1 MQVKLFFKDT
11 LYRWSQKS
19 ISAMSTKAR
28 KRILRD
34 YKDYLRN
41 KPMGITCRIHE
52 DNMMIWDACIL
63 GQTILQPGNYF
74 VDLLILLGKGER
86 FSYVLSCPRNI
97 RMWRHRFAFSIVSFT
112 QIVWLSSRIGISSL
126 CGWKNLS
133 GHSAESMDAPVHH
146 SYRSAFNS
154 GLDNV
159 FGLSQSLLNDPNPAS
174 PANQHAS
181 SIYCHSKETFWIF
194 VYLIGSYNEMV
205 RECVVRSWLSPAAV
219 KECFPE
225 EGRS

>member
-1 MQVKLFFKDT
+1 
-11 LYRWSQKS
+11 
-19 ISAMSTKAR
+19 MSTKAR

-63 GQTILQPGNYF
+63 GPPDTPWEGGTFFLRIELSEEYPDVAPSIRFLNRLFHPNIYVDGKICLDILQNRWTPQYTILT
-74 VDLLILLGKGER
+74 VLL
-86 FSYVLSCPRNI
+86 
-97 RMWRHRFAFSIVSFT
+97 SI
-112 QIVWLSSRIGISSL
+112 
-126 CGWKNLS
+126 
-133 GHSAESMDAPVHH
+133 
-146 SYRSAFNS
+146 
-154 GLDNV
+154 
-159 FGLSQSLLNDPNPAS
+159 QSLLNDPNPAS

-219 KECFPE
+219 KECFSE
-225 EGRS
+225 EGRFVSFVPCFEDCLSQNTIHPNLLEVLIT